1 MFSRVGR
8 LTTFGAQA
16 VSNCPLRRDNI
27 YQQPLKITAPINDQ
41 LVNFAHNFSDSV
53 RQRTFND
60 PFLGVPMGEDD
71 VVKELELLDLESW
84 DQKPRQPCAAPSD
97 ELELDQFWDGKN
109 ITVCGR
115 DPRRY
120 AESTDCFELEA
131 WRPTDTWQ
139 SGGMGHQQH
148 SHQQQQQPQ
157 NHSVGH
163 SSTTEMMH
171 DFSNFGDNMCSSPLF
186 RSPSKSSIDQLIG
199 GSSTSRIDEF
209 GMPPHQE
216 RKLSKFEL
224 DVETESKAV
233 DWEAWNHYLESD
245 DDVFKRPEA
254 FFKEEP
260 MFVMSSDLTTST
272 SSPDSGIGL
281 FDSYPSSQQSNHHQP
296 HFFNLSSSSSSANL
310 FRIATPAAPQLPV
323 QLTNPAR
330 ISLNP
335 HHDEDLFSSGP
346 LLCVPKE
353 EEVYDDYVPKEDSD
367 EDYIP
372 SFESR
377 RTSSRIQRK
386 STTPTYLKRRDSERS
401 WTPASDDFYPSE
413 EKQKYKKR
421 GVVLKPS
428 VDEETDRRRALN
440 RIAAVR
446 YREKK
451 RAEKMGRKK
460 EFQEV
465 ADRNRVL
472 LQKERQLK
480 REINSMKKELRKM
493 GAIIQ

>member
-53 RQRTFND
+53 RQRTTSFGND
-60 PFLGVPMGEDD
+60 PFLGVPMDD
-71 VVKELELLDLESW
+71 DEVIKELELLDLDSW
-84 DQKPRQPCAAPSD
+84 HNKPRQPCPAPSD

-109 ITVCGR
+109 IT
-115 DPRRY
+115 
-120 AESTDCFELEA
+120 LEA

-139 SGGMGHQQH
+139 TGGMGHQQQ
-148 SHQQQQQPQ
+148 SSQQQT
-157 NHSVGH
+157 VGH

-171 DFSNFGDNMCSSPLF
+171 DFSNFGDNMGCSSPLYQV
-186 RSPSKSSIDQLIG
+186 PSKSSDDQTA
-199 GSSTSRIDEF
+199 SHEFQF
-209 GMPPHQE
+209 GMPPSNDHQE

-224 DVETESKAV
+224 DIETESKAV

-245 DDVFKRPEA
+245 DDVAFKRPEA
-254 FFKEEP
+254 FFRECKEEP
-260 MFVMSSDLTTST
+260 MFVTSSNSMTTST

-281 FDSYPSSQQSNHHQP
+281 FEPLPPPQQFHNNFS
-296 HFFNLSSSSSSANL
+296 LSSSSSSANL
-310 FRIATPAAPQLPV
+310 FKLATPAASQIQTYQPMN
-323 QLTNPAR
+323 TSR
-330 ISLNP
+330 IQ
-335 HHDEDLFSSGP
+335 HDHDEDLFSSGP
-346 LLCVPKE
+346 LLCIPKQE
-353 EEVYDDYVPKEDSD
+353 EIYDDYIQKDDSD

-372 SFESR
+372 VSESR
-377 RTSSRIQRK
+377 RTSSRLQRK
-386 STTPTYLKRRDSERS
+386 SPSATSSFLRRRDSERS
-401 WTPASDDFYPSE
+401 WTPASDDFYPFE

-451 RAEKMGRKK
+451 RAEKMGRKR
-460 EFQEV
+460 EFQDV
-465 ADRNRVL
+465 VDRNRTL

-480 REINSMKKELRKM
+480 RDIASMKKELRKM